1 MLFTISEKFFFK
13 DMVNQQI
20 SPKLANNLK
29 STLVLAFGFAHFLSF
44 SGDTY
49 WLQLERV
56 YLG

>member
-29 STLVLAFGFAHFLSF
+29 STLVLAFGFAHFLSL

-49 WLQLERV
+49 
-56 YLG
+56 